1 MPKLNPYINFRGQAR
16 AAMEFYQSVF
26 GGELDVST
34 FADFQMP
41 GIPEA
46 DKDLLMHSQLSTPS
60 GMALMGSDVPSSVD
74 LPTGSNITVSLSGT
88 EDAELRGYW
97 EKLSDG
103 ATVDM
108 PLEVAPWGDA
118 FGQLTD
124 KFGTAWLINIGG
136 QSEDAATPH

>member
-1 MPKLNPYINFRGQAR
+1 MPKLNPYLNFSGQAR

-41 GIPEA
+41 GISES
-46 DKDLLMHSQLSTPS
+46 DQDLVMHSQLSTPA
-60 GMALMGSDVPSSVD
+60 GMALMGSDVPSSMD

-124 KFGTAWLINIGG
+124 KFGTAWLVNIGG
-136 QSEDAATPH
+136 QSEDAATH